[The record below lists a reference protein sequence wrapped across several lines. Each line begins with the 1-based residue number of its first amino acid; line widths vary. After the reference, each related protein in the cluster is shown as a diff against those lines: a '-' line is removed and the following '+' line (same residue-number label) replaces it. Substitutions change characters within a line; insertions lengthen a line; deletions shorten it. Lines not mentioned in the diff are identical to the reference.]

1 MSETKTYRII
11 IAGSRDFENYEVV
24 NEVVKTKAA
33 AVIKAIKEKEPEAK
47 IEIVS
52 GGARGVDSLGERF
65 AREYGYKLWRFP
77 ADWNAYGRAAG
88 PIRNR
93 QMLEFAMERKPVLIA
108 FWNGVSR
115 GTSFMGRTGRSVYAR
130 KQDRKYI
137 RELSLL

>member
-11 IAGSRDFENYEVV
+11 IAGSRDFENY
-24 NEVVKTKAA
+24 EVVKTKAA

-77 ADWNAYGRAAG
+77 ADWNVQPDRFETGKCWNL
-88 PIRNR
+88 PWSKIRC
-93 QMLEFAMERKPVLIA
+93 
-108 FWNGVSR
+108 
-115 GTSFMGRTGRSVYAR
+115 
-130 KQDRKYI
+130 
-137 RELSLL
+137 

>member
-11 IAGSRDFENYEVV
+11 IAGSRDFENY
-24 NEVVKTKAA
+24 EVVKTKAA

-108 FWNGVSR
+108 FWNGVSKTR
-115 GTSFMGRTGRSVYAR
+115 QEIHTRAVLTL
-130 KQDRKYI
+130 KP
-137 RELSLL
+137 

>member
-11 IAGSRDFENYEVV
+11 IAGSRDFENY
-24 NEVVKTKAA
+24 EVVKTKAA

-93 QMLEFAMERKPVLIA
+93 QMLEFAMERNPVLIA
-108 FWNGVSR
+108 FWNGASR
-115 GTSFMGRTGRSVYAR
+115 GTSNMVDIA
-130 KQDRKYI
+130 QDAKVSIYRYLI
-137 RELSLL
+137 HG